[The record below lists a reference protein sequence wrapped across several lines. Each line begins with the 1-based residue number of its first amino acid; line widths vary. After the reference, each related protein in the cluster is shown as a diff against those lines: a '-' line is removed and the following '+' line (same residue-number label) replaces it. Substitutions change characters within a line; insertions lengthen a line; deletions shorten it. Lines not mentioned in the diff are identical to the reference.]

1 MILVPL
7 HGEGFHLVNG
17 QRQSLRASKVPGRRW
32 IGIPSRSR
40 SPPRLVRGPG
50 FGLAAVFTWTGQRQS
65 PRASKVPGRRWI
77 GIPSRSRSPPRLVR
91 GPAGGWA
98 AVFAWTGQR
107 PALDPLPEPEPGRLI
122 LVPLHGEGFHPDRP
136 AASAR
141 APGRA
146 RPALD
151 LDPLPEPVNLAEP
164 GRLMLVPLHGEGFHL
179 VNGQRQSPR
188 ASPAGAGPDTL
199 PKALAAL
206 VNLPEPKPAA
216 AGSRPRCRLGGRR
229 HLDRPAAAPEGEQG
243 PRPALDRDTLPK
255 ALAALDTLPEPG
267 RLILAPLHA
276 KGFHLVT
283 GQRSSAP
290 GRTLPAL
297 DLTPSRR
304 PSRRWSTCRSPPG

>member
-1 MILVPL
+1 MLVPL

-17 QRQSLRASKVPGRRW
+17 QRQSPRASPAGAGPDTLPELVNLSEPGQRW
-32 IGIPSRSR
+32 TWIPSRSRSPAGAGPRSTGEGFHLVNGQRQSPRASPAGAGPDTLPELVNLAEPGQRWTWIPSRSR

-146 RPALD
+146 RPAH
-151 LDPLPEPVNLAEP
+151 PFN
-164 GRLMLVPLHGEGFHL
+164 
-179 VNGQRQSPR
+179 
-188 ASPAGAGPDTL
+188 
-199 PKALAAL
+199 
-206 VNLPEPKPAA
+206 
-216 AGSRPRCRLGGRR
+216 
-229 HLDRPAAAPEGEQG
+229 AP
-243 PRPALDRDTLPK
+243 
-255 ALAALDTLPEPG
+255 
-267 RLILAPLHA
+267 
-276 KGFHLVT
+276 
-283 GQRSSAP
+283 
-290 GRTLPAL
+290 
-297 DLTPSRR
+297 
-304 PSRRWSTCRSPPG
+304 